1 MDWGCFQFVS
11 TGTRRR
17 ASSRKKSSIVTP
29 VKIPEPPAPLDVA
42 TLVTSAVTAA
52 LGPCLFGLVA
62 AILGPTA
69 PCGLLLGSVSIIV
82 TMAVLLAHEGLIS
95 RVASSIVILCAIGMS
110 PIAAVRYV
118 PFAGDL
124 DCVKRLGWASLWLL
138 CSGGWVWTICGVRE
152 EQRIRD
158 IWKYIGTDFIGPT
171 VFSIF
176 HTPILI
182 GWVLGDTV
190 GAALGSLPLCGLVW
204 GGAAIEAHEKG
215 LTTKGLILQ
224 GAPTFLFSTVYAAV
238 PALCAHFVSTAGD
251 VVCARRLAWAVLWG
265 CGSAL
270 IWLLR
275 CTGGARRILQIR
287 ERTAFVLELPAE
299 TLWSILFCTWPGAVG
314 WVLGGSDGAA
324 IGALLLVAVVLAACV
339 GDPEKKSSLPWY
351 MPRQLQE
358 LLAHATLAS
367 SPALAAWC
375 MGW

>member
-1 MDWGCFQFVS
+1 M
-11 TGTRRR
+11 
-17 ASSRKKSSIVTP
+17 
-29 VKIPEPPAPLDVA
+29 
-42 TLVTSAVTAA
+42 
-52 LGPCLFGLVA
+52 
-62 AILGPTA
+62 
-69 PCGLLLGSVSIIV
+69 
-82 TMAVLLAHEGLIS
+82 
-95 RVASSIVILCAIGMS
+95 
-110 PIAAVRYV
+110 
-118 PFAGDL
+118 
-124 DCVKRLGWASLWLL
+124 
-138 CSGGWVWTICGVRE
+138 
-152 EQRIRD
+152 
-158 IWKYIGTDFIGPT
+158 
-171 VFSIF
+171 F

-275 CTGGARRILQIR
+275 CTGG
-287 ERTAFVLELPAE
+287 
-299 TLWSILFCTWPGAVG
+299 
-314 WVLGGSDGAA
+314 SDGAA